1 LLWLGRSQKQILDRL
16 RSAVLAREGVLLL
29 TGDVGTGKTILTKA
43 LLRRLRA
50 DAIIASVM
58 YVGHSPLE
66 FLKDMGGAFGAD
78 GPLETTEAFYRW
90 LPTLLDDAATQGKR
104 VLLCVDEAQSL
115 DQELLTELGRLAS
128 VAGEPRSQARLSI
141 LLVGQS
147 ELNAAL
153 SRPENAAL
161 AARAG
166 VRCVTE
172 PLTGA
177 EIGEYVAHQLK
188 IGGSTG
194 VLFTERGLQ
203 ELAAASQG
211 IPRLVNTL
219 ADLALLSGS
228 KHGTPTIGAEVV
240 RRCALGYPRGRADR
254 SRFGLPARPRPG
266 RPRRSLRPAALYA
279 PALALLL
286 GLAGYFYQSARP
298 GDPGRVPAT
307 SAVPSAAPAPG
318 RPGGDGV
325 AALESARASVAPPP
339 APLGPRTP
347 DPVGRAAPNP
357 HEPAAAPSPPSAS
370 LRQASPPAAPAAEA
384 RRERDATGIAAA
396 ARNQPTATTVPTG
409 VPRGS
414 GDVRPGQD
422 SSAAE
427 LPPARTKEPPARPVL
442 PAESVQAAEAR
453 RERDVTGIAAAARNQ
468 PTVAAAQTGVPRG
481 SGDARPGRDSSA
493 AELPPART
501 KEPPARPVPSAES
514 VQAADPTEIID
525 WLLSEYPARRQ

>member
-1 LLWLGRSQKQILDRL
+1 MSDVVRPGVLWPGRAGKEARLRGAPSDRVPGPRPFQASTDPDLLWLGRSQKQILDRL

-266 RPRRSLRPAALYA
+266 RPRAPCPPRRLLPDVPEATGWPRWSLPERALPRLPRHSALARRTPSGERHRIRTSLRRLRRPLPLPSDKRLRRPPRRPRHGGSATPPALRRQRGISRPPPPSRPVFPVAPATSGPAKTRRQRSFRQPAPRSLPPGRSSPPSPSRRPRRGGSATSPASRRQRGISRPSPLPRPVFPVAPATPGPAETRRQRSFRQPVPRSLRP
-279 PALALLL
+279 
-286 GLAGYFYQSARP
+286 
-298 GDPGRVPAT
+298 GR
-307 SAVPSAAPAPG
+307 S
-318 RPGGDGV
+318 
-325 AALESARASVAPPP
+325 PPP
-339 APLGPRTP
+339 SPFRRRIRPR
-347 DPVGRAAPNP
+347 
-357 HEPAAAPSPPSAS
+357 SS
-370 LRQASPPAAPAAEA
+370 
-384 RRERDATGIAAA
+384 TGC
-396 ARNQPTATTVPTG
+396 
-409 VPRGS
+409 
-414 GDVRPGQD
+414 
-422 SSAAE
+422 
-427 LPPARTKEPPARPVL
+427 
-442 PAESVQAAEAR
+442 
-453 RERDVTGIAAAARNQ
+453 
-468 PTVAAAQTGVPRG
+468 
-481 SGDARPGRDSSA
+481 
-493 AELPPART
+493 
-501 KEPPARPVPSAES
+501 
-514 VQAADPTEIID
+514 
-525 WLLSEYPARRQ
+525 